1 MAPHFLTI
9 LTDRNLPKS
18 RQARETEPVNH
29 QQKDGS
35 GLQSRG

>member
-9 LTDRNLPKS
+9 LADRNLPKI
-18 RQARETEPVNH
+18 RQAQNPEPVDY